1 MEKLFKNS
9 YEWLL
14 GWRYTRSSR
23 GSHKSGLISL
33 ISALSIV
40 GIALSVAALIIV
52 LSVMNGF
59 QREVR
64 GKMLSVIPHI
74 QVYPAPEVAAQTG
87 WEAGLTEKIRQNKEV
102 MGVSPYM
109 SSQAIILSN
118 DELIG
123 VKTEGVEPATE
134 KEVSEVPSK
143 LVAGKL
149 EDLKDGEFNV
159 IIGLE
164 LANRL
169 GIALGNDQYDLGK
182 SITLMAPEANT
193 TPAGVVPRMRE
204 FKVVGVIASGHYEID
219 NNFIYINVNDAKRLF
234 HNGNAGL
241 RVKVKNM
248 DEAADV
254 GRWIEENSSAPVF
267 AQDWSSMNP
276 SWFSAVKTEK
286 IMISIIL
293 LLITT
298 VAIFNLVSMLS
309 MTVNEKLADIA
320 ILRTLGASKRSVNR
334 VFMIQGALIG
344 GAGTFFGVFFGVL
357 VALNVGSIV
366 AGLEKLFQTDFL
378 PKGVYFISRMPSEV
392 RLNEVLLIAG
402 VTFGLSLIATIYPSQ
417 KAAAVEPA
425 KALRYE

>member
-123 VKTEGVEPATE
+123 VKTEGIEPATE

-149 EDLKDGEFNV
+149 
-159 IIGLE
+159 
-164 LANRL
+164 
-169 GIALGNDQYDLGK
+169 
-182 SITLMAPEANT
+182 
-193 TPAGVVPRMRE
+193 
-204 FKVVGVIASGHYEID
+204 
-219 NNFIYINVNDAKRLF
+219 
-234 HNGNAGL
+234 
-241 RVKVKNM
+241 
-248 DEAADV
+248 
-254 GRWIEENSSAPVF
+254 
-267 AQDWSSMNP
+267 
-276 SWFSAVKTEK
+276 
-286 IMISIIL
+286 
-293 LLITT
+293 
-298 VAIFNLVSMLS
+298 
-309 MTVNEKLADIA
+309 
-320 ILRTLGASKRSVNR
+320 
-334 VFMIQGALIG
+334 
-344 GAGTFFGVFFGVL
+344 
-357 VALNVGSIV
+357 
-366 AGLEKLFQTDFL
+366 
-378 PKGVYFISRMPSEV
+378 
-392 RLNEVLLIAG
+392 
-402 VTFGLSLIATIYPSQ
+402 
-417 KAAAVEPA
+417 
-425 KALRYE
+425 